1 MKNIALLIVTSFIF
15 NISAFASQEG
25 TASQS
30 SVAQTSATIQSEK
43 MKEKVQK
50 RGERSHVKVTLKNGT
65 VVDGNISNIEGAS
78 FEVTYKKTAQ
88 ASTISYDDV
97 QKVGGPGLSTGV
109 KIAIGVGIGIGIAAA
124 VLAIEYEKS
133 RNAPY
138 TPEPL
143 FTGSR

>member
-1 MKNIALLIVTSFIF
+1 MKNIALLIVASLIF
-15 NISAFASQEG
+15 NISTFADHAT
-25 TASQS
+25 TASQTS
-30 SVAQTSATIQSEK
+30 QVQTSGTLQSEK
-43 MKEKVQK
+43 MKENVQK

-65 VVDGNISNIEGAS
+65 VVDGNITKIEGAS

-88 ASTISYDDV
+88 ATTISYDDV
-97 QKVGGPGLSTGV
+97 KKVGGPGLSAAE

-138 TPEPL
+138 TPIPL
-143 FTGSR
+143 FTSPR